1 MTNLDSISLVQ
12 KKKRP
17 VKILQFGTGNF
28 LRGFADW
35 MIEILNQKT
44 DFDGSIHIIQSHGKS
59 IPEVFVNQNYNYH
72 VFVRGFQNGKIIDEQ
87 KLITSISGISNP
99 NLDYGFYLDLAKNP
113 DLQFIISNTTEAGI
127 VFDEKDTDPKN
138 VPTTFPGKLATLLY
152 ERFTFLE
159 GNETKGLTILPC
171 ELIEN
176 NGDKLKECVSRY
188 AVLWNFPQEFL
199 AWLDTTCTFCNTL
212 VDRIV
217 PGFPRENFEEFEKK
231 TGFRDHLAVVA
242 EPYHF
247 WAIEGPEALKA
258 IFQTEKTGLNVHIVN
273 NLQRYRLR
281 KVRILNGAH
290 TAMVPVAYLRG
301 IRTVGEAM
309 EDPEIS
315 TYISDTIYN
324 EIIPTLDLPKEEL
337 EQFAAEVL
345 DRFRNPFIRHE
356 LISISLNSISKFRV
370 RVLPTILE
378 YHNRTGQSPENLFR
392 SFADLIRFYKGNIN
406 GESIPLKDEPAVLG
420 FFEKVWKK
428 ENNEDI
434 IETVLSNKDL
444 WGMDLSQ
451 IPGLKE
457 EMIYSTKRHF
467 TQ

>member
-1 MTNLDSISLVQ
+1 MTKIDSISLVP

-17 VKILQFGTGNF
+17 VKVIQFGTGNF

-35 MIEILNQKT
+35 MIMILNEKT

-59 IPEVFVNQNYNYH
+59 IPEDFVKQNYNYN

-87 KLITSISGISNP
+87 KLITSISGVSNP
-99 NLDYGFYLDLAKNP
+99 NLDNGFYLDLAKNP
-113 DLQFIISNTTEAGI
+113 DLEFIISNTTEAGI
-127 VFDEKDTDPKN
+127 VFDENDTDPKK
-138 VPTTFPGKLATLLY
+138 VPASFPGKLAALLY
-152 ERFTFLE
+152 ERFVFFE
-159 GNETKGLTILPC
+159 GNETKGPTILPC

-176 NGDKLKECVSRY
+176 NGDKLKECVIRY
-188 AVLWNFPQEFL
+188 AMLWDFPQEFL

-217 PGFPRENFEEFEKK
+217 PGFPKDNFEEFEKK

-258 IFQTEKTGLNVHIVN
+258 IFQTEKTGMNVHIVN
-273 NLQRYRLR
+273 NLQPYRLR
-281 KVRILNGAH
+281 KVRTLNGAH

-301 IRTVGEAM
+301 IRTVREAM

-315 TYISDTIYN
+315 TYISDTIYK
-324 EIIPTLDLPKEEL
+324 EIIPTLDLPNEEL
-337 EQFAAEVL
+337 EQFSAEVL

-378 YHNRTGQSPENLFR
+378 YHSRTGQFPENLIR
-392 SFADLIRFYKGNIN
+392 SFADLIRFYKGDIN
-406 GESIPLKDEPAVLG
+406 GESIPLKDEPAVFE

-428 ENNEDI
+428 EKHEEIVEAVLANEY
-434 IETVLSNKDL
+434 L
-444 WGMDLSQ
+444 WGIDLTQ
-451 IPGLKE
+451 IPGLKAKVIGYFKMRE
-457 EMIYSTKRHF
+457 N
-467 TQ
+467 

>member
-17 VKILQFGTGNF
+17 VKVLQFGTGNF

-35 MIEILNQKT
+35 MIEILNDKT
-44 DFDGSIHIIQSHGKS
+44 DFDGSVHIIQSHGKS
-59 IPEVFVNQNYNYH
+59 IPEDFVNQNYNYH
-72 VFVRGFQNGKIIDEQ
+72 VFVRGFQNGKIIDEK
-87 KLITSISGISNP
+87 KLITSISGVSNP
-99 NLDYGFYLDLAKNP
+99 NLDYGFFLDLAKNP
-113 DLQFIISNTTEAGI
+113 DLESIISNTTEAGI
-127 VFDEKDTDPKN
+127 VFDEKDTDPKK
-138 VPTTFPGKLATLLY
+138 VPASFPGKLAALLY

-176 NGDKLKECVSRY
+176 NGDKLKECVMRY
-188 AVLWNFPQEFL
+188 AALWNFRQEFL
-199 AWLDTTCTFCNTL
+199 DWLDTTCSFCNTL

-217 PGFPRENFEEFEKK
+217 PGFPKENFEEFEKK
-231 TGFRDHLAVVA
+231 TGFSDHLAVVA

-247 WAIEGPEALKA
+247 WAIEGPEALKS
-258 IFQTEKTGLNVHIVN
+258 IFQTEKTGLNVQIVN
-273 NLQRYRLR
+273 NLHPYRLR

-290 TAMVPVAYLRG
+290 TAMVPVAYLKG

-315 TYISDTIYN
+315 TYISDTIYK

-378 YHNRTGQSPENLFR
+378 YHSQTGQFPENLIR
-392 SFADLIRFYKGNIN
+392 SFADLIRFYKGDIN
-406 GESIPLKDEPAVLG
+406 DKSIPLKDEPAVLE

-428 ENNEDI
+428 ENHEEI
-434 IETVLSNKDL
+434 VETVLANEYL
-444 WGMDLSQ
+444 WGMDLNQ
-451 IPGLKE
+451 IPGLGAKVNHYLKIE
-457 EMIYSTKRHF
+457 KN
-467 TQ
+467 

>member
-17 VKILQFGTGNF
+17 VKVLQFGTGNF

-35 MIEILNQKT
+35 MIEILNEKT

-59 IPEVFVNQNYNYH
+59 IPEDFVNQNYNYH
-72 VFVRGFQNGKIIDEQ
+72 VFVRGFQNGKIIDEK
-87 KLITSISGISNP
+87 KLITSISGVSNP

-113 DLQFIISNTTEAGI
+113 DLEFIISNTTEAGI
-127 VFDEKDTDPKN
+127 VFDEKDIDPKK
-138 VPTTFPGKLATLLY
+138 VPASFPGKLAALLY

-176 NGDKLKECVSRY
+176 NGDKLKECVIRY
-188 AVLWNFPQEFL
+188 AVLWDFPQEFL

-217 PGFPRENFEEFEKK
+217 PGFPKENFEEFEKK

-247 WAIEGPEALKA
+247 WAIEGPEALKS
-258 IFQTEKTGLNVHIVN
+258 IFQTEKTGLNGHVVN
-273 NLQRYRLR
+273 NLQPYRLR

-290 TAMVPVAYLRG
+290 TAMVTIAYLKG
-301 IRTVGEAM
+301 IRTVREAM

-315 TYISDTIYN
+315 TYISDTIYK

-356 LISISLNSISKFRV
+356 LLSISLNSISKFRV

-378 YHNRTGQSPENLFR
+378 CHSRTGQFPENLIR
-392 SFADLIRFYKGNIN
+392 SFADLIRFYKGNID
-406 GESIPLKDEPAVLG
+406 GESIPLKDEPAVLE

-428 ENNEDI
+428 ENHEEI
-434 IETVLSNKDL
+434 VETVLANEYL
-444 WGMDLSQ
+444 WGMDLNQ
-451 IPGLKE
+451 IPGLRAKVNHYLE
-457 EMIYSTKRHF
+457 IDEN
-467 TQ
+467 

>member
-17 VKILQFGTGNF
+17 VKVLQFGTGNF

-35 MIEILNQKT
+35 MIEILNDKT
-44 DFDGSIHIIQSHGKS
+44 DFDGSVHIIQSHGKS
-59 IPEVFVNQNYNYH
+59 IPEDFVNQNYNYH
-72 VFVRGFQNGKIIDEQ
+72 VFVRGFQNGKIIDEK
-87 KLITSISGISNP
+87 KLITSISGVSNP
-99 NLDYGFYLDLAKNP
+99 NLDYGFFLDLAKNP
-113 DLQFIISNTTEAGI
+113 DLESIISNTTEAGI
-127 VFDEKDTDPKN
+127 VFDEKDTDPKK
-138 VPTTFPGKLATLLY
+138 VPASFPGKLAALLY

-217 PGFPRENFEEFEKK
+217 PGFPKENFEKFEKK

-247 WAIEGPEALKA
+247 WAIEGPESLKA
-258 IFQTEKTGLNVHIVN
+258 IFQSEKTGLNVHVVN
-273 NLQRYRLR
+273 NLQPYRLR

-290 TAMVPVAYLRG
+290 TAMVPFAYLKG
-301 IRTVGEAM
+301 IRTVRDAM

-315 TYISDTIYN
+315 TYISDTIYK

-378 YHNRTGQSPENLFR
+378 YHSRTGQFPENLIR
-392 SFADLIRFYKGNIN
+392 SFADLIRFYKGDIN
-406 GESIPLKDEPAVLG
+406 GESIPLKDEPAVLE
-420 FFEKVWKK
+420 FFEKVWEK
-428 ENNEDI
+428 ENHEEI
-434 IETVLSNKDL
+434 IDLVLSNKDL

-451 IPGLKE
+451 IPGLKAKVIGYL
-457 EMIYSTKRHF
+457 EMSEI
-467 TQ
+467 

>member
-1 MTNLDSISLVQ
+1 MPNSKSISLEQ
-12 KKKRP
+12 KEKRP
-17 VKILQFGTGNF
+17 VKVLQFGTGNF

-35 MIEILNQKT
+35 MIEIMNEKT
-44 DFDGSIHIIQSHGKS
+44 DFDGSIQIVQSHGKS
-59 IPEVFVNQNYNYH
+59 IPEEFVKQNYNYQ
-72 VFVRGFQNGKIIDEQ
+72 VFERGIQSGKIIDDY
-87 KLITSISGISNP
+87 KLVTSVSGVSNP
-99 NLDYGFYLDLAKNP
+99 YLDYGFYLDLAKNP
-113 DLQFIISNTTEAGI
+113 DLEFIISNTTEAGI
-127 VFDEKDTDPKN
+127 IFDEKDVDPKN
-138 VPTTFPGKLATLLY
+138 VPATFPGKLAALLY
-152 ERFTFLE
+152 ERFTLFE

-176 NGDKLKECVSRY
+176 NGEKLKDCVIKY
-188 AVLWNFPQEFL
+188 AGLWELPKKFL
-199 AWLDTTCTFCNTL
+199 AWLDTKCTFCNTL

-217 PGFPRENFEEFEKK
+217 PGFPKENIEEFEKK

-247 WAIEGPEALKA
+247 WAIEGPDTLKA
-258 IFQTEKTGLNVHIVN
+258 IFQTEKTGLNVHIVKD
-273 NLQRYRLR
+273 LQPYRLR
-281 KVRILNGAH
+281 KIRILNGAH

-309 EDPEIS
+309 EDPDIS
-315 TYISDTIYN
+315 VFISDTIYK

-337 EQFAAEVL
+337 EQFAADVM

-378 YHNRTGQSPENLFR
+378 YHRRTGQFPENLIR
-392 SFADLIRFYKGNIN
+392 SFVDLIRFYKGEIN
-406 GESIPLKDEPAVLG
+406 GETIPLKDEPVVLD

-428 ENNEDI
+428 EKPE
-434 IETVLSNKDL
+434 EVVEKVLSNLDL

-451 IPGLKE
+451 IQGLKAKVIGYL
-457 EMIYSTKRHF
+457 EMAEN
-467 TQ
+467 

>member
-1 MTNLDSISLVQ
+1 MTNLDSISLVP

-17 VKILQFGTGNF
+17 VKVLQFGTGNF

-35 MIEILNQKT
+35 MIEILNEKT
-44 DFDGSIHIIQSHGKS
+44 EFDGSIHIIQSHGKS
-59 IPEVFVNQNYNYH
+59 IPEDFVRQNFNYH
-72 VFVRGFQNGKIIDEQ
+72 VFVRGFQNGRIIDEY
-87 KLITSISGISNP
+87 KLVTSVSGVSNP
-99 NLDYGFYLDLAKNP
+99 NLEYGFYLDLAKNP
-113 DLQFIISNTTEAGI
+113 DLEFIISNTTEAGI
-127 VFDEKDTDPKN
+127 VFDEKDTDPKK
-138 VPTTFPGKLATLLY
+138 VPALFPGKLAALLY
-152 ERFTFLE
+152 ERFTFFE
-159 GNETKGLTILPC
+159 GDKSKTMTILPC

-176 NGDKLKECVSRY
+176 NGDKLKECVIRY
-188 AVLWNFPQEFL
+188 SALWNFPQEFL
-199 AWLDTTCTFCNTL
+199 AWIDTTCTFCNTL

-217 PGFPRENFEEFEKK
+217 PGFPKENIEEFEKK
-231 TGFRDHLAVVA
+231 TGFRDQLAVVA

-258 IFQTEKTGLNVHIVN
+258 VFQTEKTGLNVHIVED
-273 NLQRYRLR
+273 LQPYRLR

-315 TYISDTIYN
+315 TYISDTIYK

-378 YHNRTGQSPENLFR
+378 YHIRTGQFPENLIR
-392 SFADLIRFYKGNIN
+392 SFADLIRFYKGDFN
-406 GESIPLKDEPAVLG
+406 GEYIPLKDESAVLA
-420 FFEKVWKK
+420 FFKKVWKK
-428 ENNEDI
+428 ESHEEI
-434 IETVLSNKDL
+434 VETVLANEYL
-444 WGMDLSQ
+444 WGMDLNQ
-451 IPGLKE
+451 IPALRVKVNHYLKIDE
-457 EMIYSTKRHF
+457 N
-467 TQ
+467 

>member
-1 MTNLDSISLVQ
+1 MKP
-12 KKKRP
+12 KKTRP
-17 VKILQFGTGNF
+17 VKVLQFGTGNF

-35 MIEILNQKT
+35 MVEILNEKT

-59 IPEVFVNQNYNYH
+59 IPAGFGKQNFNYH
-72 VFVRGFQNGKIIDEQ
+72 VLIRGFQNGKIIDEQ
-87 KLITSISGISNP
+87 KLITSINGVSNP
-99 NLDYGFYLDLAKNP
+99 NLDYGFYLDLAKNT

-127 VFDEKDTDPKN
+127 VFDEKDTYPKK
-138 VPTTFPGKLATLLY
+138 VPASFPGKLTALLY
-152 ERFTFLE
+152 KRFTFFE

-176 NGDKLKECVSRY
+176 NGDQLKECVMRY
-188 AVLWNFPQEFL
+188 AAKWNFPQEFL
-199 AWLDTTCTFCNTL
+199 AWLDKTCTFCNTL

-217 PGFPRENFEEFEKK
+217 PGFPKENFEEFEKK
-231 TGFRDHLAVVA
+231 TGFVDHLAVVA

-247 WAIEGPEALKA
+247 WAIEGSETLKS
-258 IFQTEKTGLNVHIVN
+258 IFQTEKTGLNVHIVKD
-273 NLQRYRLR
+273 LQPYRLR

-290 TAMVPVAYLRG
+290 TAMVPVAYLKG

-309 EDPEIS
+309 ENPIIS
-315 TYISDTIYN
+315 TYISDTIYK
-324 EIIPTLDLPKEEL
+324 EIVPTLDLPKEDL

-378 YHNRTGQSPENLFR
+378 YHSRSGQFPENLIR
-392 SFADLIRFYKGNIN
+392 SFADLIRFYKGDIN
-406 GESIPLKDEPAVLG
+406 GESIPLKDEQAVLE

-428 ENNEDI
+428 ENYREI
-434 IETVLSNKDL
+434 VETVLANEYL
-444 WGMDLSQ
+444 WGMGLSQ
-451 IPGLKE
+451 IPGLKAKV
-457 EMIYSTKRHF
+457 IGF
-467 TQ
+467 FGN

>member
-1 MTNLDSISLVQ
+1 MTNPKSISLKP
-12 KKKRP
+12 KKTRP
-17 VKILQFGTGNF
+17 VKVLQFGTGNF

-35 MIEILNQKT
+35 MVEILNEKT

-59 IPEVFVNQNYNYH
+59 IPEDFVKQNYNYH

-87 KLITSISGISNP
+87 KLITSINGVSNP

-127 VFDEKDTDPKN
+127 VFDEQDTDPKK
-138 VPTTFPGKLATLLY
+138 VPASFPGKLAALLY

-159 GNETKGLTILPC
+159 ENETKSLTILPC

-176 NGDKLKECVSRY
+176 NGEKLKECVISY

-217 PGFPRENFEEFEKK
+217 PGFPKENFKEFEKK
-231 TGFRDHLAVVA
+231 TGSRDHLAVVA

-258 IFQTEKTGLNVHIVN
+258 IFQTEKTGLNIHIVK
-273 NLQRYRLR
+273 NLQPYRLR

-309 EDPEIS
+309 EDPFTS
-315 TYISDTIYN
+315 AFISDTIYK

-378 YHNRTGQSPENLFR
+378 YHNRTGQFPENLIR
-392 SFADLIRFYKGNIN
+392 SFADLILFYKGGIH
-406 GESIPLKDEPAVLG
+406 GESIPLKDEQAVLE

-428 ENNEDI
+428 ENLEEI
-434 IETVLSNKDL
+434 VETVLGNEYL
-444 WGMDLSQ
+444 WGIDLTQ
-451 IPGLKE
+451 IPGLKAKVIGYLE
-457 EMIYSTKRHF
+457 IRGN
-467 TQ
+467 

>member
-17 VKILQFGTGNF
+17 VKVLQFGTGNF

-35 MIEILNQKT
+35 MIEILNEKT

-59 IPEVFVNQNYNYH
+59 IPEDFVRQNFNYH
-72 VFVRGFQNGKIIDEQ
+72 VFVRGFQNGNVVDEY

-113 DLQFIISNTTEAGI
+113 DLEFIISNTTEAGI
-127 VFDEKDTDPKN
+127 VFDEKDTDPQK
-138 VPTTFPGKLATLLY
+138 VPASFPGKLAALLY

-159 GNETKGLTILPC
+159 GNKTKGLTILPC

-176 NGDKLKECVSRY
+176 NGDKLKENVSRY
-188 AVLWNFPQEFL
+188 AVLWNFPQEFIV
-199 AWLDTTCTFCNTL
+199 WLDTTCTFCNTL

-217 PGFPRENFEEFEKK
+217 PGFPKENFEELEKK
-231 TGFRDHLAVVA
+231 TGFVDHLAVVA

-247 WAIEGPEALKA
+247 WAIEGPETLKF
-258 IFQTEKTGLNVHIVN
+258 IFQTEKTGLNVHIVKD
-273 NLQRYRLR
+273 LQPYRLR

-290 TAMVPVAYLRG
+290 TAMVPVAYLKG
-301 IRTVGEAM
+301 IRTVGEAI
-309 EDPEIS
+309 EDTFTSAFIS
-315 TYISDTIYN
+315 GTIFK
-324 EIIPTLDLPKEEL
+324 EIIPTLDLPQEEL

-378 YHNRTGQSPENLFR
+378 YHSRIGQFPENLIR
-392 SFADLIRFYKGNIN
+392 SFADLIRFFKGNIN
-406 GESIPLKDEPAVLG
+406 GESIPLKDEPAVLE
-420 FFEKVWKK
+420 FFEKVWKN
-428 ENNEDI
+428 ENKEDI
-434 IETVLSNKDL
+434 IETVFSNKDL

-451 IPGLKE
+451 IPGLGAKVNHYLKIDE
-457 EMIYSTKRHF
+457 N
-467 TQ
+467 